1 MIVSN
6 TSYTWKKKQEKFP
19 REINQLANKL
29 VSEMITLMKNIYL
42 NNYLVGG
49 KFSGGKFSIL
59 VTFGKTFN
67 R

>member
-1 MIVSN
+1 M
-6 TSYTWKKKQEKFP
+6 KFP
-19 REINQLANKL
+19 RETNQLANKL

-42 NNYLVGG
+42 NNHLVGG